1 MCIPAEPPATVND
14 KIPPASWPSLGR
26 IKLQELKIRYRPNAP
41 LVLKGITCTFKEETR
56 ALEKRQ
62 LKETISSLPNKLD
75 SSAKASIDTTMD
87 ATLQQII
94 RQEFSECTVITVAHR
109 VPTVID
115 SEMVMVLS
123 YGDAF

>member
-26 IKLQELKIRYRPNAP
+26 IKLQELK
-41 LVLKGITCTFKEETR
+41 